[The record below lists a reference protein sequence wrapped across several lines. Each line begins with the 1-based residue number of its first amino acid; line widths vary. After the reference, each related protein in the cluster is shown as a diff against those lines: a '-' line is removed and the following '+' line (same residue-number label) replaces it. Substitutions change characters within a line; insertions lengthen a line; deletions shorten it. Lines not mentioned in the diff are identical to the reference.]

1 MLFPELPYPEYNQR
15 KIPTS
20 VLPTPLPVPQPHN
33 TTPLTR
39 PTPTIPQ
46 IKKEEPQ
53 MNQPC
58 RNQQPQQ
65 LNNRNNGTKANGV
78 TSTVQNSGNKSFTC
92 TICGKSLAR
101 KDKLVIHTRIHT
113 GEKPYICEVCD
124 KAFARRDKLVIHMN
138 KMKHRTPTNIAPL
151 GKRTNVDKNSAK
163 NKTLQEEVEE
173 IPKAAA
179 LSIQSAAA
187 NWSCKL
193 CGQMMTTPEESAL
206 HTSAHIE
213 EKMTGIGVI
222 GHNNFSN
229 NQRPIGNFGGNSVHM
244 PGISNTSYPPVP
256 QHTSHYQPFS
266 IQDRQFCPVCKQ
278 TFGTKSEFM
287 LHVKAHFDNVIKP
300 DLDSLRPPQ
309 VPTSGTAIIDNA
321 SICS

>member
-33 TTPLTR
+33 STSLTR
-39 PTPTIPQ
+39 PTPTIPP
-46 IKKEEPQ
+46 IKKEDIG
-53 MNQPC
+53 MNQSSC
-58 RNQQPQQ
+58 RNQQQPQI
-65 LNNRNNGTKANGV
+65 NRNNQPKTNGV

-151 GKRTNVDKNSAK
+151 GKRTNVDKSGK
-163 NKTLQEEVEE
+163 NKAAHEEVEE

-179 LSIQSAAA
+179 ISIQTAAA

-193 CGQMMTTPEESAL
+193 CGQMMTTPEESAI

-213 EKMTGIGVI
+213 EKMTGIGVM
-222 GHNNFSN
+222 GPTDFTNS
-229 NQRPIGNFGGNSVHM
+229 QRPIGNFGGNSVHM
-244 PGISNTSYPPVP
+244 PGISNSTYPPVP
-256 QHTSHYQPFS
+256 QHSSPYQPFS
-266 IQDRQFCPVCKQ
+266 IPDRQFCPVCKQ
-278 TFGTKSEFM
+278 TFSKSEFM
-287 LHVKAHFDNVIKP
+287 LHVKAHFDVIKP
-300 DLDSLRPPQ
+300 DLDSLRQPQ
-309 VPTSGTAIIDNA
+309 VPTSGAAIIDNA